1 LHKIRVGLD
10 TLLVSTAESIVRR
23 SVEPVAFDVPAPA
36 PSPSLAAAWEMAA
49 RVVCRQVEERR
60 ERRAGSADRAVSVNA
75 LTRQLIVEPAA
86 VEVGE
91 RHRRLFSA
99 AANLAELD
107 RDDLILALL
116 TEPGLDTGLPPRE
129 VERQIR
135 TGIVHARRQRGEGGA
150 G

>member
-1 LHKIRVGLD
+1 
-10 TLLVSTAESIVRR
+10 
-23 SVEPVAFDVPAPA
+23 VEK
-36 PSPSLAAAWEMAA
+36 
-49 RVVCRQVEERR
+49 RR
-60 ERRAGSADRAVSVNA
+60 ERRAGPADLAVNA

-86 VEVGE
+86 VEVGD

-107 RDDLILALL
+107 RDDLIVALL

-135 TGIVHARRQRGEGGA
+135 TGIAHARRQRGEGGA